1 MSLRRIVFWLL
12 PLAVPVLVIQCRTR
26 GTPTAGAQQ
35 APAADAPRAVEGTVL
50 RPRPGAGDT
59 TDLVPVR
66 GAWVTLHRVGRDSAG
81 PLDSVRTDGAGR
93 YRFQWRPF
101 GAADAIYF
109 TSVTWGGIAYF
120 TAPLRDARTAADGS
134 ITVFDTTSASFP
146 LTVRGRHLIVGAIDS
161 TDHRTVIEVYEL
173 SNDSLHTLVVAD
185 GDAPAPTWSAA
196 VPSAARDV
204 RSGDGDIPPDAFA
217 FQDGRVSVFT
227 PFAPGLKQVV
237 FSYQL
242 PATSFPAAFT
252 VDRDVVVFEVLLED
266 PRGAVF
272 ADGFTAVDPVT
283 LEGRNFRRFL
293 AQDVREATTLT
304 IELPRPAVA
313 GTNLFIAAL
322 LGLLGLAMVLML
334 MRAMGRR
341 DRPSPEA
348 VVTLRPP
355 EVPTEERLAQ
365 EIAALDAAF
374 ARQIEPSEAVRQAYQ
389 QRRAEL
395 RDALADVLAGA
406 GRGR

>member
-1 MSLRRIVFWLL
+1 
-12 PLAVPVLVIQCRTR
+12 
-26 GTPTAGAQQ
+26 
-35 APAADAPRAVEGTVL
+35 
-50 RPRPGAGDT
+50 
-59 TDLVPVR
+59 
-66 GAWVTLHRVGRDSAG
+66 
-81 PLDSVRTDGAGR
+81 
-93 YRFQWRPF
+93 
-101 GAADAIYF
+101 
-109 TSVTWGGIAYF
+109 
-120 TAPLRDARTAADGS
+120 
-134 ITVFDTTSASFP
+134 
-146 LTVRGRHLIVGAIDS
+146 
-161 TDHRTVIEVYEL
+161 
-173 SNDSLHTLVVAD
+173 
-185 GDAPAPTWSAA
+185 
-196 VPSAARDV
+196 
-204 RSGDGDIPPDAFA
+204 
-217 FQDGRVSVFT
+217 
-227 PFAPGLKQVV
+227 
-237 FSYQL
+237 
-242 PATSFPAAFT
+242 
-252 VDRDVVVFEVLLED
+252 
-266 PRGAVF
+266 
-272 ADGFTAVDPVT
+272 VT